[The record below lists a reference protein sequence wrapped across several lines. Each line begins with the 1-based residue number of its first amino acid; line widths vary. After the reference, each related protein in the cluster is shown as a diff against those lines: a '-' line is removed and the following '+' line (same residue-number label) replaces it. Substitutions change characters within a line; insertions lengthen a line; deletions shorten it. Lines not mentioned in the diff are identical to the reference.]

1 MKEDRHKMT
10 FVTKWGCFQYIVVP
24 FGLKNAPTIFSRIV
38 VAAFKEFIHKFLAVY
53 MDDWIVYGM
62 LNDHI
67 ANLQLMLECCR
78 QREITLIEE
87 MHILCTI

>member
-62 LNDHI
+62 VSDHI
-67 ANLQLMLECCR
+67 ANLKLMLECCR